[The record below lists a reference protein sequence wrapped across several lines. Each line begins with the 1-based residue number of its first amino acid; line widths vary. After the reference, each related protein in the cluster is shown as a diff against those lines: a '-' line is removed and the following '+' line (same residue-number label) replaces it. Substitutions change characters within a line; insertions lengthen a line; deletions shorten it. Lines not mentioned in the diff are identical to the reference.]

1 MLNQWKPVDYVL
13 SSNETHTVREFVE
26 LAFAAAGIE
35 GVWLGDKGTINEVF
49 IHKELKSPLVVVS
62 AKFFRP
68 AEVDLLLGNSN
79 LARHEL
85 GWKPKVSFFQ
95 LVKKMVEND
104 LQKNT

>member
-1 MLNQWKPVDYVL
+1 
-13 SSNETHTVREFVE
+13 
-26 LAFAAAGIE
+26 
-35 GVWLGDKGTINEVF
+35 
-49 IHKELKSPLVVVS
+49 
-62 AKFFRP
+62 
-68 AEVDLLLGNSN
+68 LGNSN